1 MTYTYEQLK
10 QCAMEILTAC
20 GESPQNA
27 EIGAEA
33 MVAADMRGIT
43 THGTYLLIP
52 IFKRV
57 KAGQLNLPTKLKV
70 IMDDVAVA
78 KIDGGDGLGAVA
90 GRRAAD
96 IAIKKAKN
104 LGIGLV
110 LIRNTNNIG
119 TLAWYTEY
127 IAKQGMIAVMSCNAA
142 PAMAPWGGAEQFLGT
157 NPIAVAIYTG
167 TDVVFSADMATSIV
181 ARGKI
186 RKAARNGE
194 SIPSDWAVDEE
205 GNFTTDPGSALK
217 GALLPMG
224 GPKGSALAFAVDIV
238 SGMLSGA
245 KYAPHIKSFHK
256 PEGQTGVGASII
268 ALDIEHFMSIKDF
281 GEKMQEYITKVK
293 SLKKAKGFNS
303 IYLPGEIE
311 YGKELDSK
319 NNGISL
325 DENTVMAINNIL
337 SDIKSSIRLSQ

>member
-1 MTYTYEQLK
+1 MIYTYEQLK

-27 EIGAEA
+27 EIAAEA
-33 MVAADMRGIT
+33 MVTADMRSIT
-43 THGTYLLIP
+43 THGTYLLVP
-52 IFKRV
+52 IFNRV

-70 IMDDVAVA
+70 IMDEYAVA
-78 KIDGGDGLGAVA
+78 IIDGGDGLGAVA
-90 GRRAAD
+90 GREAAN
-96 IAIKKAKN
+96 IAAKKAKS
-104 LGIGLV
+104 LGISFV

-127 IAKQGMIAVMSCNAA
+127 IARQRMIAIMSCNAA

-157 NPIAVAIYTG
+157 NPVAVAIYTG
-167 TDVVFSADMATSIV
+167 TDKVFSADMATSIV

-194 SIPSDWAVDEE
+194 PIPPDWAVDEE
-205 GNFTTDPGSALK
+205 GNFTTDPNSALK

-224 GPKGSALAFAVDIV
+224 GAKGSALAFAVDII
-238 SGMLSGA
+238 SGMISGA
-245 KYAPHIKSFHK
+245 KYAPDIKSFHK
-256 PEGQTGVGASII
+256 PEGQTGVGASVI
-268 ALDIEHFMSIKDF
+268 AIDIERFMPIKDF
-281 GEKMQEYITKVK
+281 EKNIREYIIKVK
-293 SLKKAKGFNS
+293 SLKKAKGFDS

-311 YGKELDSK
+311 HNIELASK

-325 DENTVMAINNIL
+325 DENTVTAINNIL
-337 SDIKSSIRLSQ
+337 GEINSSARLGH